1 MEPPSASPR
10 RGGVHWQGSL
20 LTVSLLIFWSPSIPA
35 QPTIESVPLN
45 AAEGNDVL
53 LLLSNPPEDI
63 FVYIWYKGESTGN
76 NDRIVSYASQVQI
89 QALGPAYTGRET
101 IYHNGSLL
109 IQNVTLNHSGVY
121 TLQITTMFG
130 PTEIAGQIRVYPALP
145 TPFIISNSSNPVE
158 DQDSV
163 TLTCYPETQ
172 NTTYLWL
179 INNQSLPET
188 DRLELSSDN
197 RTLTVYSVTRNDTG
211 SYECR
216 TRNEVNSR
224 RSDPFILN
232 VLYGPDTPTI
242 SPSYWYY
249 PPGANLILSCNATSN
264 PPAQYS
270 WLINGTYLQS
280 TQVLFIPNITA
291 SHSGNYTCHVHNN
304 ATGFNRTTVKSITV
318 SELPTPFITSNH
330 SNPVEDQD
338 SVTLTCGPD
347 TQDTTYLWL
356 INNQSLPETDRL
368 ELSSDNRTLTVHSV
382 TRNDTGPYECR
393 TWNQVNARRSDPFI
407 LNVLYGPDTPTI
419 SPSYWYYPPGANLIL
434 SCNATSNPPAQ
445 YSWLINGT
453 YLQSTQVLFIP
464 SITVSDSGNYT
475 CHVHNNATGF
485 NRTTIKT
492 ITVSAE
498 LPTPFIT
505 SNHSNP
511 VEDQDSVTLTCGP
524 DTQDTTYLWLI
535 NNQSLPETD
544 RLELSSDNRTL
555 TVHSVTRNDTG
566 PYECRTWNQVNAR
579 RSDPFILNVLYGP
592 DTPTISPS
600 YWYYPAGANLTL
612 SCNTTSNPPA
622 QYSWLINGNYLQSTQ
637 VLFIPSITVSGTGNY
652 TCLVYNNATDF
663 NRTTVKTITVYES
676 VTKPSIQASST
687 TVTENEGP
695 VTLTCLTNH
704 AEISIRWIFKGQIL
718 PLTER
723 TTLSQ
728 DNSSL
733 TIDPIRREDTGEYQ
747 CEVYNPVSSNK
758 SDPLNLTVTYPPPEI
773 PGLSGGAIAGIVV
786 GAVAVVAV
794 VVALVYFL
802 CIRNTARASDQ
813 RDNTEHKPSASNHS
827 QDHSDTDNEVAYSSL
842 NFKAQQPEKS
852 TSAFPSPTATET
864 IYSEVKKK

>member
-318 SELPTPFITSNH
+318 SE
-330 SNPVEDQD
+330 
-338 SVTLTCGPD
+338 
-347 TQDTTYLWL
+347 
-356 INNQSLPETDRL
+356 
-368 ELSSDNRTLTVHSV
+368 
-382 TRNDTGPYECR
+382 
-393 TWNQVNARRSDPFI
+393 
-407 LNVLYGPDTPTI
+407 
-419 SPSYWYYPPGANLIL
+419 
-434 SCNATSNPPAQ
+434 
-445 YSWLINGT
+445 
-453 YLQSTQVLFIP
+453 
-464 SITVSDSGNYT
+464 
-475 CHVHNNATGF
+475 
-485 NRTTIKT
+485 
-492 ITVSAE
+492 
-498 LPTPFIT
+498 
-505 SNHSNP
+505 
-511 VEDQDSVTLTCGP
+511 
-524 DTQDTTYLWLI
+524 
-535 NNQSLPETD
+535 
-544 RLELSSDNRTL
+544 
-555 TVHSVTRNDTG
+555 
-566 PYECRTWNQVNAR
+566 
-579 RSDPFILNVLYGP
+579 
-592 DTPTISPS
+592 
-600 YWYYPAGANLTL
+600 
-612 SCNTTSNPPA
+612 
-622 QYSWLINGNYLQSTQ
+622 
-637 VLFIPSITVSGTGNY
+637 
-652 TCLVYNNATDF
+652 
-663 NRTTVKTITVYES
+663 S